1 VFYTFILSYLDKN
14 GETIKQRYKNNLST
28 FKQDFKITDDM
39 TKSFIAYAKSKD
51 VSFNEEEYQK
61 DKDYIFARLK
71 AQIARNF
78 WKNEGW
84 YSVLLA
90 TDNQLIKAI
99 TLFNE
104 AKDLANLN

>member
-1 VFYTFILSYLDKN
+1 MIKENYDDK
-14 GETIKQRYKNNLST
+14 LST
-28 FKQDFKITDDM
+28 FKQDFKITEAM
-39 TKSFIAYAKSKD
+39 IKSFIDFAKLKE
-51 VSFNEEEYQK
+51 VTFNEEEYQK
-61 DKDYIFARLK
+61 DKDYISARLK

-84 YSVLLA
+84 YSVLLT
-90 TDNQLIKAI
+90 TDDQLLKAI